1 MKDIM
6 TLLFETDAFRVCE
19 ENKPFWYT
27 SGKIGPYFINTH
39 FLYGSESEANE
50 LLEFINNELANSKK
64 EEIPK
69 RVFEKT
75 LRQYTKNKTY
85 AQVVNSLIEKI
96 KAEINIDEISYISGG
111 ERRDWL
117 FSNIIA
123 FLLDKPHISL
133 FKDMYSVISD
143 SNFEENVGE
152 DYISGKVLHIADLVN
167 QASSYSRYISII
179 DNLGGK
185 IAWSV
190 AVVDR
195 MQGGTERLL
204 DYDIQPISLFQID
217 KSLFE
222 NALKNNIITQEQLE
236 MLNKYTDNPDES
248 MNQFLKEHPE
258 FLQDA
263 LKGDAKTAERA
274 QKCINEGLYII

>member
-6 TLLFETDAFRVCE
+6 KLLFETDAFRVCE
-19 ENKPFWYT
+19 KNKPFWYT

-39 FLYGSESEANE
+39 FLYGSEAEANE

-69 RVFEKT
+69 KIFEKT
-75 LRQYTKNKTY
+75 LRQYVKNKTY
-85 AQVVNSLIEKI
+85 AQVIDTLVDKI
-96 KAEINIDEISYISGG
+96 KTEINLDEIAYISGG

-143 SNFEENVGE
+143 SLFEENRGE
-152 DYISGKVLHIADLVN
+152 DYISGKVLHIADLIN

-195 MQGGTERLL
+195 MQGGTERLI
-204 DYDIQPISLFQID
+204 DYNIQPLSLFQID
-217 KSLFE
+217 KSLFD
-222 NALKNNIITQEQLE
+222 NALKEKIITEEQLQ
-236 MLNKYTDNPDES
+236 MLKNYADNPDES
-248 MNQFLKEHPE
+248 MAMFLRNHPE
-258 FLQDA
+258 FLKDS
-263 LKGDAKTAERA
+263 LKADAKTVERA
-274 QKCINEGLYII
+274 QKCINERLYNI